1 MLLQEV
7 TSFVAVLLTAVCIA
21 SAVSFLYAFGLRLWA
36 RADSGANAGAAV
48 PGRVAAVGSAHAPS
62 HIMTR
67 LASAVCF
74 AACVAIVLFALW
86 LMIPLF
92 H

>member
-1 MLLQEV
+1 MLTQEIV
-7 TSFVAVLLTAVCIA
+7 SFITVLVVAVCVACSISV
-21 SAVSFLYAFGLRLWA
+21 LYASGLRLWA
-36 RADSGANAGAAV
+36 RADGDV
-48 PGRVAAVGSAHAPS
+48 ELRLT
-62 HIMTR
+62 TR

-86 LMIPLF
+86 LMIPMF

>member
-1 MLLQEV
+1 MLTQEIV
-7 TSFVAVLLTAVCIA
+7 SFITVLVVAVCVACSISV
-21 SAVSFLYAFGLRLWA
+21 LYASGLRLWA
-36 RADSGANAGAAV
+36 RADDV
-48 PGRVAAVGSAHAPS
+48 ERELRLT
-62 HIMTR
+62 TR

-86 LMIPLF
+86 LMIPMF

>member
-1 MLLQEV
+1 MILQEV
-7 TSFVAVLLTAVCIA
+7 GNFFTVPVVAVCVAGVISALCATGLLLWSRGAVVDNKGGAHITNRLR
-21 SAVSFLYAFGLRLWA
+21 AV
-36 RADSGANAGAAV
+36 
-48 PGRVAAVGSAHAPS
+48 
-62 HIMTR
+62 
-67 LASAVCF
+67 VCF

>member
-1 MLLQEV
+1 MVLQEV
-7 TSFVAVLLTAVCIA
+7 TSFILVLVVAICVA
-21 SAVSFLYAFGLRLWA
+21 SVISALYATGLLLWA
-36 RADSGANAGAAV
+36 RGAVVDNKGGAHV
-48 PGRVAAVGSAHAPS
+48 T
-62 HIMTR
+62 TR
-67 LASAVCF
+67 LGAVVCF